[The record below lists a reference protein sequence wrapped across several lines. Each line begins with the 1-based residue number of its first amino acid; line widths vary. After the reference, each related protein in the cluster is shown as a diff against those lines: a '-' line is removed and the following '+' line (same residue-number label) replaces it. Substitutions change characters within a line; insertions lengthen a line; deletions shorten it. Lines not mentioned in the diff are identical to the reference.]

1 MSFTRLQIW
10 NLALAKAGISRQLV
24 DDKVLDSPLAQTL
37 HNLYEPTLFSFLEE
51 HSWSFAKRTVP
62 LTLSDYKHIKWEFCY
77 EYPDDCL
84 CIRMITS
91 KASIDTKDEIPVL
104 YEIITNENTGR
115 LLIGTNEADAYAI
128 YTTNNIREEAFPS
141 MFVQAFATRLAAEIA
156 MAHAGDRG
164 KHLDLLQLSMQMGE
178 GSKESNANEAIHV
191 VCDYESKYRRARY

>member
-62 LTLSDYKHIKWEFCY
+62 LILSDYKHIKWEYCY
-77 EYPDDCL
+77 GYPDDCL

-104 YEIITNENTGR
+104 YEIITDENTGR

-164 KHLDLLQLSMQMGE
+164 KHLDLLQLSMQMSE

>member
-62 LTLSDYKHIKWEFCY
+62 LVLSDYEHIKWEYCY

-104 YEIITNENTGR
+104 YEIITDENTGR

-164 KHLDLLQLSMQMGE
+164 KHLDLLQLSMQMSE